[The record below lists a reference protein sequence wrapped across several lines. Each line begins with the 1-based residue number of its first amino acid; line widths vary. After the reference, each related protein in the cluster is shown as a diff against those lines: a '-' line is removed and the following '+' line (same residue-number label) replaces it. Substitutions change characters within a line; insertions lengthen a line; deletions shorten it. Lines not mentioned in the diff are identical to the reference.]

1 MKRRIIWGALLLLT
15 FLIWYIWMPAGL
27 YISMPI
33 FVAIIGGILCFIFM
47 AQTFAD
53 FTDMDE
59 ITQWDRYPKQWYHN
73 MAFVCIPAAIALIV
87 VFAMHYGTL
96 ENEELRKFGERVPA
110 TIVDGYYR
118 KSSKSS
124 TYKLT
129 ISYYTKNGTH
139 VRTQK
144 EVGSDQYD
152 LASKGQHV
160 EVIYSTKHPSLVKIL
175 LGDEM
180 VEELTGIKSRQLTIK
195 DMSQILEMPGDS
207 ILPALNKISYRW
219 IMADDDSST
228 YVNENKKLFF
238 SVDPRVRVTYV
249 VMGTENFLRLGADIR
264 SSGFKEDASDTTSS
278 DKETGKLHIYT
289 KGDLKL
295 VAHTKQIERETDQSD
310 NSSVMAAAMGLN
322 KETAIVLTMFRN

>member
-27 YISMPI
+27 YIHMPV

-73 MAFVCIPAAIALIV
+73 MTFVCIPAAIVLII
-87 VFAMHYGTL
+87 VFAMHYGKL
-96 ENEELRKFGERVPA
+96 ENEELRQFGQIVPA
-110 TIVDGYYR
+110 TIVDGYYK

-129 ISYYTKNGTH
+129 ISYYTKDGKQ

-160 EVIYSTKHPSLVKIL
+160 EVVYSSKHPNLVKIL

-180 VEELTGIKSRQLTIK
+180 VEELTGMKSRQLTVK
-195 DMSQILEMPGDS
+195 DMSQILAMPGDS

-219 IMADDDSST
+219 ITADDDSTT

-238 SVDPRVRVTYV
+238 SAQPRVRVTYV
-249 VMGTENFLRLGADIR
+249 AMGENLRSMMQDIR
-264 SSGFKEDASDTTSS
+264 NSGFQKDASDTTSH
-278 DKETGKLHIYT
+278 DKEEGGLSLYT

-295 VAHTKQIERETDQSD
+295 VVHKKEIEREVDQSD
-310 NSSVMAAAMGLN
+310 NSAVMAAAMGLN
-322 KETAIVLTMFRN
+322 KEVALVVTMFRN

>member
-1 MKRRIIWGALLLLT
+1 MKRRIIWGALFLLT
-15 FLIWYIWMPAGL
+15 FLTWYAWMPAGL
-27 YISMPI
+27 YLNMPV
-33 FVAIIGGILCFIFM
+33 FLAIIGGILSFIFL

-73 MAFVCIPAAIALIV
+73 MTFVSIPVAIVLIV
-87 VFAMHYGTL
+87 VFAMHYGKL
-96 ENEELRKFGERVPA
+96 ENEELKQFGETVPA

-129 ISYYTKNGTH
+129 ISYYTKQGKH

-144 EVGSDQYD
+144 EVDSDQYEH
-152 LASKGQHV
+152 ASKGQHV
-160 EVIYSTKHPSLVKIL
+160 EVIYSIKHPSLVKIL

-180 VEELTGIKSRQLTIK
+180 VEELTGIKSRKLTLK
-195 DMSQILEMPGDS
+195 DMTQMLDMPGDS

-219 IMADDDSST
+219 VTTDDDSST
-228 YVNENKKLFF
+228 YVNESRKAFF
-238 SVDPRVRVTYV
+238 TADPRVRVTYV
-249 VMGTENFLRLGADIR
+249 AMGEDFMSMASDIR
-264 SSGFKEDASDTTSS
+264 SSGFRKEASDTTSHE
-278 DKETGKLHIYT
+278 KEEGGMSIYT

-295 VAHTKQIERETDQSD
+295 VVHAKTIEREVDQSD
-310 NSSVMAAAMGLN
+310 NSAVVAAAVGLN
-322 KETAIVLTMFRN
+322 KEVALVITMFRN